1 MVKQILSNRLFQNIG
16 VYTVSNIINA
26 AIPFLLLPILTRYL
40 STENYGIIATFQS
53 LVGLFSFIIGLNTQT
68 AMIRRF
74 YDVDKV
80 NFSEYVTTCL
90 FILLGSTTVLVLLLI
105 PFSSFISRASDF
117 PRNWLW
123 MVIIVSFFQYLFAVI
138 LGIWQARTRVYYYA
152 FFQNAQTL
160 LNLALSLLLIVYLG
174 MNWQGRIIAQ
184 AISMTVF
191 GLAAL
196 LLLSKMKLLK
206 TKINKKYFA
215 DALKFGLPLIPYS
228 FTGWILLSMD
238 RIFINNMLGLD
249 QTGLYSVAYQ
259 VCMII
264 TLIQISFNTAW
275 VPWLYTKIK
284 KDDPLL
290 NIKIVKFSY
299 GFVLFNFLLAAM
311 LALAGPAFFKL
322 FLGKNFYQATNF
334 IWWLSLAQAA
344 NAIHIVAVTYLNYHN
359 KNIYLTYSA
368 IFTALIH
375 IPIIYWLIKANGTIG
390 AAQALF
396 ISNLITSFMT
406 FFFAFKFHKMP
417 WLFWLKSRTER

>member
-1 MVKQILSNRLFQNIG
+1 MRKL
-16 VYTVSNIINA
+16 TVA
-26 AIPFLLLPILTRYL
+26 TMLT
-40 STENYGIIATFQS
+40 S
-53 LVGLFSFIIGLNTQT
+53 
-68 AMIRRF
+68 
-74 YDVDKV
+74 
-80 NFSEYVTTCL
+80 CL
-90 FILLGSTTVLVLLLI
+90 
-105 PFSSFISRASDF
+105 
-117 PRNWLW
+117 
-123 MVIIVSFFQYLFAVI
+123 I
-138 LGIWQARTRVYYYA
+138 LGIAATNPPEEHAFKNLKILPKSTTHEEMEQIMGNFKNALGVHCDFCHAPSKDSSVHHPDFASDEKPEKNIAREMMR
-152 FFQNAQTL
+152 
-160 LNLALSLLLIVYLG
+160 
-174 MNWQGRIIAQ
+174 
-184 AISMTVF
+184 MTH
-191 GLAAL
+191 
-196 LLLSKMKLLK
+196 
-206 TKINKKYFA
+206 KINKKYFA